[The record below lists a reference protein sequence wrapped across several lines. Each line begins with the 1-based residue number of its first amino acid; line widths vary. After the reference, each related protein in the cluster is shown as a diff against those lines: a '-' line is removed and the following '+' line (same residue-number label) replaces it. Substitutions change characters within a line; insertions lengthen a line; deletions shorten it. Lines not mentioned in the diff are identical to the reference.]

1 MSNKSRVE
9 DTILEAIK
17 TAYGLA
23 LASAST
29 EEQKKGIDNF
39 YHIHLNS
46 LWYQIPTWLDQ
57 EREKAVRQTEA
68 RVRFEISK
76 QAPEVTNENW
86 EDYDRFINSIWLYWA
101 IENNIKYDR
110 LQDKFVPSELKT
122 GNREEEA

>member
-46 LWYQIPTWLDQ
+46 FWYQIPTWLDQ
-57 EREKAVRQTEA
+57 EREKAKAEA
-68 RVRFEISK
+68 FQLASDHFDDLHQGTPGAGWVSY
-76 QAPEVTNENW
+76 PEMSEWLNEQ
-86 EDYDRFINSIWLYWA
+86 FKI
-101 IENNIKYDR
+101 
-110 LQDKFVPSELKT
+110 T
-122 GNREEEA
+122 NREGA